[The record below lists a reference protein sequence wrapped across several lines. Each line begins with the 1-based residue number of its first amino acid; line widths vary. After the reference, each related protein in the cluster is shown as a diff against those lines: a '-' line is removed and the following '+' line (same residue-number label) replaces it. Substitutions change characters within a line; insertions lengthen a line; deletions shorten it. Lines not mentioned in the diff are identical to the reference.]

1 MSQIHLLS
9 LASQQ
14 AAWLSV
20 RQSAVADNIANA
32 NTPGYKPQDVEP
44 FERAVDRAAGGGLML
59 SSARHFDI
67 GGAGLRRPSL
77 TSKDGWEV
85 APSGNAVSLES
96 ELIKA
101 DEVNR
106 AYALNTGIVKS
117 FHRMLMLSVK

>member
-20 RQSAVADNIANA
+20 RQSAISDNIANA

-44 FERAVDRAAGGGLML
+44 FERAIDRAAGGGLTL
-59 SSARHFDI
+59 SSASHVSI
-67 GGAGLRRPSL
+67 VGSGMRRPSL
-77 TSKDGWEV
+77 SNKDGWEV

-106 AYALNTGIVKS
+106 AYSLNTGIVKS